1 MPQLG
6 AMAFTRE
13 PRPAIEQMFDRAE
26 SCEIQRSTAVSSPQ
40 MGRFAWI
47 VVLVLS
53 LASPATA
60 RGAPAEP
67 GAVFPIE
74 QLVAERW
81 TGDLDEMRRRRVI
94 RVLVTYSKTF
104 YFLDGAQQ
112 RGLTYE
118 QLKGFEEFL
127 NARLGTGPLRIHVVF
142 IPVARD
148 ELLPGLVAGRGDLA
162 VANLTITPER
172 RQLVDFGEPLMTDV
186 REIVVSGPAAPR
198 LSHPEDLAGREVYV
212 RRSSSYHD
220 SLRAVNA
227 RLQQLG
233 RRPIAIRLADE
244 NLEDEDILE
253 MMHAGLVGIT
263 VVDEHKAQ
271 FWATVFPRLRLHRE
285 LAVRTGGDVAWAL
298 RKGSP
303 KLRAL
308 INAYVAEAGEGSA
321 TGNVLLRRYLHDNA
335 WVRNPATQQE
345 LRKFRA
351 TVGFFRKYA
360 DRYGFDYLM
369 VAAQAYQESRLEQ
382 KLRSRSGAV
391 GVMQIKPSTA
401 AAPPIHIRN
410 VYNLE
415 NNIHA
420 GVKYLRFIVDE
431 YFKDEPMDAVNKGLF
446 AFASYNAG
454 PARIVGLRRK
464 AEAAGLDPNRWFGH
478 VERVAAREIGRENVQ
493 YVANV
498 YKYYVAYRMVAEQSK
513 DKAQARR
520 LGGSRSAQSMTTIC
534 AGC

>member
-1 MPQLG
+1 
-6 AMAFTRE
+6 MARCVWTV
-13 PRPAIEQMFDRAE
+13 A
-26 SCEIQRSTAVSSPQ
+26 
-40 MGRFAWI
+40 
-47 VVLVLS
+47 LVLG
-53 LASPATA
+53 LASPATTL
-60 RGAPAEP
+60 GAPAEP
-67 GAVFPIE
+67 GAVLPIE

-127 NARLGTGPLRIHVVF
+127 NARLATGHLKINVVF

-162 VANLTITPER
+162 AANLTITPER
-172 RQLVDFGEPLMTDV
+172 RQLVDFGEPLMADV

-198 LSHPEDLAGREVYV
+198 LSRLEDLAGREVYV
-212 RRSSSYHD
+212 RRSSSYYD
-220 SLRAVNA
+220 SLRALSA
-227 RLQQLG
+227 RLQQAG
-233 RRPIAIRLADE
+233 RRPVAIRVADE
-244 NLEDEDILE
+244 DLEDEDILE
-253 MMHAGLVGIT
+253 MMSAGLVGIT
-263 VVDEHKAQ
+263 VVDQHKAE
-271 FWATVFPRLRLHRE
+271 FWATVLPRLRLHRE
-285 LAVRTGGDVAWAL
+285 LAVRAGGDIAWAL

-308 INAYVAEAGEGSA
+308 INAFGAKAGEGST
-321 TGNVLLRRYLHDNA
+321 TGNVLLRRYLRDNT
-335 WVRNPATQQE
+335 WVRNPATQKE

-360 DRYGFDYLM
+360 DRYGFDHLM

-382 KLRSRSGAV
+382 KLRSPAGAV

-401 AAPPIHIRN
+401 AGPPIHIKN
-410 VYNLE
+410 VYHVQ

-454 PARIVGLRRK
+454 PARIAGLRRK
-464 AEAAGLDPNRWFGH
+464 AEAGGLDPNRWFGH
-478 VERVAAREIGRENVQ
+478 VERIAAREIGRETVQ
-493 YVANV
+493 YVGNV

-513 DKAQARR
+513 DKAEARR
-520 LGGSRSAQSMTTIC
+520 LGGSRSARPMATIC